1 MTKTVAVA
9 CAAAVV
15 FFALGFMLPQR
26 LNATPQAAEAGSTVA
41 SMETVTAAPAMAD
54 QVDAQ
59 KTDALQ
65 SELPAQ
71 F

>member
-26 LNATPQAAEAGSTVA
+26 LNATPQPVEADSYVA
-41 SMETVTAAPAMAD
+41 SMETVTAVPGMAD
-54 QVDAQ
+54 QFDAQ
-59 KTDALQ
+59 KANAVQ